1 MFLCTCELIFCLY
14 GISNNSK
21 NHWATQLI
29 DSKFRKTLCFFHH
42 YKVNMKCHLQPIIL
56 AECDIFMWN
65 SLCILYDLW
74 PLMLFRS
81 YHICFFFL
89 RKSYTSSKDTKKH
102 AGLKLN
108 VFFESLW
115 IRVVFYILSVWRQR
129 VNLLTFRSDQHSTSC
144 SLPLIWNPRSHFQ
157 SASIRH
163 SRDKPCLLL
172 LLSSLQSSMNR
183 LVCSVWTRQNNNQ
196 LAHIIHY
203 YVDAFV

>member
-1 MFLCTCELIFCLY
+1 MIRKIIEQRNWLIQSFE
-14 GISNNSK
+14 K
-21 NHWATQLI
+21 
-29 DSKFRKTLCFFHH
+29 LCFFHH
-42 YKVNMKCHLQPIIL
+42 YKVNMRCHLQPIIL

-74 PLMLFRS
+74 PLMLFRA
-81 YHICFFFL
+81 YHICFYF

-115 IRVVFYILSVWRQR
+115 IRVVFYILSAWRQR

-163 SRDKPCLLL
+163 SRDNKPCLLL
-172 LLSSLQSSMNR
+172 LLSSLQSSVNR
-183 LVCSVWTRQNNNQ
+183 PVCSVWTRQNNHQ

-203 YVDAFV
+203 VDAFV